1 MKLKGKT
8 TIELT
13 DVNTGEVTTVEE
25 ENMITNALDYFFNSN
40 PMGVFT
46 YLQTTDTIKYFNKY
60 FIPMCPNILGGIM
73 LFSEPLEENVENIL
87 PNTNKMPMAY
97 AANNANPY
105 EDIKRGSMN
114 LNESMAIT
122 NGYKFVWDFAT
133 SQGNGTIAAA
143 ALTSCYGGE
152 AIYGSIHDDTSPFFL
167 MKRENISSL
176 ESFIRLRYM
185 DAVELDADN
194 EILYSISYS
203 TDGISIYKLRIP
215 VHTIGLND
223 DLSGASYEI
232 LEEKVIAPSTFQ
244 FVEYINLHG
253 AFYDGKD
260 GYWYGFGH
268 RSNASGSA
276 TVYWIKISK
285 ADYSFTEG
293 KWTLS
298 NTYLE
303 DAGDYKQSGPYR
315 FTQGC
320 VRNGYYYVMSNS
332 RTGVYKIAVDN
343 SADITLIALG
353 ITSETQGLG
362 QYSNCGTTMTL
373 IEDILIGRDFMILGD
388 DTVVLTKGDEKFSEI
403 STPVFRW
410 RQFLFIWEPYYRSIY
425 LLTPF
430 LATINNLA
438 SAVVKTADKTMKITY
453 TLTHETE

>member
-25 ENMITNALDYFFNSN
+25 ENMITNALQYFFNSN
-40 PMGVFT
+40 PMGAFVK
-46 YLQTTDTIKYFNKY
+46 LGTTDVMAGYNDK
-60 FIPMCPNILGGIM
+60 FIPICPKVLGGIL
-73 LFSEPLEENVENIL
+73 LFSEPLEEDVENIL
-87 PNTNKMPMAY
+87 PNTNMMPMAY

-114 LNESMAIT
+114 LNESMPIT

-133 SQGNGTIAAA
+133 SQGNGTVAAV

-152 AIYGSIHDDTSPFFL
+152 AVYGSAYDDVSPFL
-167 MKRENISSL
+167 LIKREGISGL
-176 ESFIRLRYM
+176 DSFIRLRYM
-185 DAVELDADN
+185 DAVELDAEN

-215 VHTIGLND
+215 VHSIGLND
-223 DLSGASYEI
+223 DLNGKSYEI
-232 LEEKVIAPSTFQ
+232 LEEKVIVPSTFQ
-244 FVEYINLHG
+244 FVDYINVHG
-253 AFYDGKD
+253 AFYDGRD

-268 RSNASGSA
+268 RYNTSGSA

-285 ADYSFTEG
+285 ADYSFSEG

-303 DAGDYKQSGPYR
+303 DAGMYDLSSPYR
-315 FTQGC
+315 DTQGC
-320 VRNGYYYVMSNS
+320 VRGGYYYVMSNS
-332 RTGVYKIAVDN
+332 RKGVYKIALDN
-343 SADITLIALG
+343 PADITLLELG
-353 ITSETQGLG
+353 ITSEDSGLG
-362 QYSNCGTTMTL
+362 SYSNSGLTMAL
-373 IEDILIGRDFMILGD
+373 IENIIIARDFMIMED

-403 STPVFRW
+403 STPVFQW

-453 TLTHETE
+453 TLTHES

>member
-1 MKLKGKT
+1 MRLKGKT

-25 ENMITNALDYFFNSN
+25 ENMITNALNYFFNSN
-40 PMGVFT
+40 PMGAFS

-60 FIPMCPNILGGIM
+60 FIPMCPKLLGGIM
-73 LFSEPLEENVENIL
+73 LFSEPLDENVENIL
-87 PNTNKMPMAY
+87 PNTNVMPMAY

-105 EDIKRGSMN
+105 EDTKRGSMN
-114 LNESMAIT
+114 LNESMPIT

-152 AIYGSIHDDTSPFFL
+152 AIYGSLYDDTSPFML
-167 MKRENISSL
+167 IKREGISGL

-185 DAVELDADN
+185 DAVELDAEN

-215 VHTIGLND
+215 VHSIGLND
-223 DLSGASYEI
+223 DLNGATYEV
-232 LEEKVIAPSTFQ
+232 LEEKVIVPSTFQ
-244 FVEYINLHG
+244 FVEYINVHG
-253 AFYDGKD
+253 AFYDGRD

-268 RSNASGSA
+268 RYNTSGSA

-303 DAGDYKQSGPYR
+303 DAGMYSLTNPYR
-315 FTQGC
+315 ATQGC
-320 VRNGYYYVMSNS
+320 VRDGYYYIMSNS

-343 SADITLIALG
+343 PADIALLELG
-353 ITSETQGLG
+353 ITSEDNGLG
-362 QYSNCGTTMTL
+362 SYSNSGTTMAL
-373 IEDILIGRDFMILGD
+373 IENIIIGRDFMILKD
-388 DTVVLTKGDEKFSEI
+388 DTVLLTKGDEKFSEI
-403 STPVFRW
+403 STPVFQW
-410 RQFLFIWEPYYRSIY
+410 RQFLFVWEPYYRSIY

-430 LATINNLA
+430 MATINNLA

-453 TLTHETE
+453 TLTQES

>member
-13 DVNTGEVTTVEE
+13 DVNTGEVSTVEE

-73 LFSEPLEENVENIL
+73 LFSEPLEESVENIL
-87 PNTNKMPMAY
+87 PNTNVMPMAY

-105 EDIKRGSMN
+105 EDTKRGSMN

-133 SQGNGTIAAA
+133 SQGNGTIAAV

-152 AIYGSIHDDTSPFFL
+152 AVYGSIHDDTSPFL
-167 MKRENISSL
+167 LIKREGISGL
-176 ESFIRLRYM
+176 ETFIRTRYM
-185 DAVELDADN
+185 DAVELDAEN

-215 VHTIGLND
+215 VHSIGLND
-223 DLSGASYEI
+223 DLNGATYEVI
-232 LEEKVIAPSTFQ
+232 EEKVIVPSTFK

-253 AFYDGKD
+253 AFYDGRD

-268 RSNASGSA
+268 NYNTSGSA

-285 ADYSFTEG
+285 TDYSFTEG
-293 KWTLS
+293 TWTLS
-298 NTYLE
+298 NAQLE
-303 DAGDYKQSGPYR
+303 EAGNYKLSTPYR

-320 VRNGYYYVMSNS
+320 IRNGYYYILSNA
-332 RTGVYKIAVDN
+332 RTGVYKIALDN
-343 SADITLIALG
+343 PSDITLIELG
-353 ITSETQGLG
+353 VKSNDQGLG
-362 QYSNCGTTMTL
+362 SYSNCGTVMAL
-373 IEDILIGRDFMILGD
+373 IENIIIARDFMILED
-388 DTVVLTKGDEKFSEI
+388 DTVILTKGDEKFSEI
-403 STPVFRW
+403 STPVFQW

-453 TLTHETE
+453 TLTHES

>member
-25 ENMITNALDYFFNSN
+25 ENMITNALNYFFNSN
-40 PMGVFT
+40 PMGAFS

-60 FIPMCPNILGGIM
+60 FIPMCPNLLGGIM
-73 LFSEPLEENVENIL
+73 LFSEPLDENVENIL
-87 PNTNKMPMAY
+87 PNTKVMPMAY

-105 EDIKRGSMN
+105 EDVKRGSMN
-114 LNESMAIT
+114 LNESMPIT

-133 SQGNGTIAAA
+133 SQGNGTIAAV

-152 AIYGSIHDDTSPFFL
+152 AIYGTLYDDTSPFML
-167 MKRENISSL
+167 IKREGISGL

-185 DAVELDADN
+185 DAVELDVEN

-203 TDGISIYKLRIP
+203 TDGVSIYKLHIP
-215 VHTIGLND
+215 VHSIGLND
-223 DLSGASYEI
+223 DLNGASYEI
-232 LEEKVIAPSTFQ
+232 LDEKVIVPSTFQ

-268 RSNASGSA
+268 RYNASGNA

-285 ADYSFTEG
+285 TDYSFTEG

-298 NTYLE
+298 NTFLE
-303 DAGDYKQSGPYR
+303 DAGDYKLSSPFR

-320 VRNGYYYVMSNS
+320 VRKGYYYVMSNS

-343 SADITLIALG
+343 PADITLIELG
-353 ITSETQGLG
+353 ITSEDQGLG
-362 QYSNCGTTMTL
+362 QYSNCGTTMAL
-373 IEDILIGRDFMILGD
+373 IENIIIARDFMILED
-388 DTVVLTKGDEKFSEI
+388 DTVILTKGDEKFSEI
-403 STPVFRW
+403 STPVFQW

-430 LATINNLA
+430 MATINNLA

-453 TLTHETE
+453 TLTQES

>member
-1 MKLKGKT
+1 MRLKGKT

-13 DVNTGEVTTVEE
+13 DVNTGEVTLVEE
-25 ENMITNALDYFFNSN
+25 ENMITNALQYFFNSN
-40 PMGVFT
+40 PMGAFS
-46 YLQTTDTIKYFNKY
+46 YLQTTDSIKYFNKY
-60 FIPMCPNILGGIM
+60 FIPMCPKLLGGIM
-73 LFSEPLEENVENIL
+73 LFSETLEEDVENIL
-87 PNTNKMPMAY
+87 PNTSVMPMAY

-105 EDIKRGSMN
+105 EDTKRGSMN
-114 LNESMAIT
+114 LNESMPIT

-133 SQGNGTIAAA
+133 SQGNGTIAAV

-152 AIYGSIHDDTSPFFL
+152 AIYGSMYDDVSPFML
-167 MKRENISSL
+167 IKRESISGL

-185 DAVELDADN
+185 DAVELDAEN

-203 TDGISIYKLRIP
+203 TDGISIYKLHIP
-215 VHTIGLND
+215 VHSIGLND
-223 DLSGASYEI
+223 DLNGASYEI
-232 LEEKVIAPSTFQ
+232 LEEKVIVPSTFQ

-268 RSNASGSA
+268 RYNASGNA

-285 ADYSFTEG
+285 TDFSFAEG

-298 NTYLE
+298 NTFLE
-303 DAGDYKQSGPYR
+303 DAGDYKLASPYR

-320 VRNGYYYVMSNS
+320 VRDGYYYVMSNS

-343 SADITLIALG
+343 PADVTLLELG
-353 ITSETQGLG
+353 IKSSDQGLG
-362 QYSNCGTTMTL
+362 QYSNSGTIMAVL
-373 IEDILIGRDFMILGD
+373 ENIIIARDFMIMED
-388 DTVVLTKGDEKFSEI
+388 DTVVLTKGDEKFPEI
-403 STPVFRW
+403 STPVFQW
-410 RQFLFIWEPYYRSIY
+410 RQFLFTWEPFYRSIY

-453 TLTHETE
+453 TLTHES